1 MRILVRIV
9 VNALAV
15 AAADAIVDGIRVGSG
30 TVEQRV
36 VVLLGVAVVF
46 GLINAMIRPVVRLLT
61 LPLTV
66 LSLGLFT
73 FVVDAFMLT
82 LTAWV
87 SERLDLAFQVDGF
100 VAALLG
106 ALVISVVG
114 FLINLVLPERYEG

>member
-15 AAADAIVDGIRVGSG
+15 AAADTMVDGIRVGSG
-30 TVEQRV
+30 TVGQRV

-46 GLINAMIRPVVRLLT
+46 GLINAVISPVVRLLT

-66 LSLGLFT
+66 LTLGLFT
-73 FVVDAFMLT
+73 FVVDAFMLM

>member
-1 MRILVRIV
+1 M
-9 VNALAV
+9 
-15 AAADAIVDGIRVGSG
+15 
-30 TVEQRV
+30 
-36 VVLLGVAVVF
+36 
-46 GLINAMIRPVVRLLT
+46 RLLT

-73 FVVDAFMLT
+73 FVVDAFMLM